1 MSAITKAKLIFV
13 SKVRIGFV
21 PRLRREVWSKLEA
34 SRRTNAR
41 SLISREKRRTQWALT
56 REELK
61 NCGWFKPDTVGQFEF
76 TEWTPD
82 GHLRHSKFCGFR
94 EDKNPR
100 DVIREK

>member
-1 MSAITKAKLIFV
+1 
-13 SKVRIGFV
+13 
-21 PRLRREVWSKLEA
+21 
-34 SRRTNAR
+34 
-41 SLISREKRRTQWALT
+41 
-56 REELK
+56 LK

-82 GHLRHSKFCGFR
+82 GHLRHSKFCCFR